1 MRHRFKVCT
10 GALYLGGFIG
20 DGKCKREWIN
30 DRTEKNYLCD
40 HQNSRKISLGEL
52 RRGGLCDLI
61 IMDIFAMSDIRH
73 GIRVRGGGE
82 VPSEKKTASSF
93 IWKSKYLPPIVVT
106 LSTMTFKKAV
116 LVLQNLA
123 TLANKKY
130 LS

>member
-1 MRHRFKVCT
+1 MPPV
-10 GALYLGGFIG
+10 
-20 DGKCKREWIN
+20 
-30 DRTEKNYLCD
+30 
-40 HQNSRKISLGEL
+40 EL
-52 RRGGLCDLI
+52 RRGGLCDPTR
-61 IMDIFAMSDIRH
+61 MDIFAMSDMRN

-82 VPSEKKTASSF
+82 SPSEKLFALSF
-93 IWKSKYLPPIVVT
+93 LCKSKSLPPIVET